1 MAPSQKVTVS
11 TLAGQ
16 LMGGP
21 SGVGGLRRTVPVPAT
36 VTLTVKPPFPVL
48 YTEVCPARHL
58 VPVDVTLVAASGSDR
73 VTRVH
78 GLRSGAFPEPVTV
91 TDTVLVLHAAVRVVE
106 DRLAAVR
113 LAVNVTGVAAGVR
126 INQAVILCF
135 LRRTVIG
142 TITATLAVKS
152 VAIPAFERER

>member
-1 MAPSQKVTVS
+1 M
-11 TLAGQ
+11 
-16 LMGGP
+16 
-21 SGVGGLRRTVPVPAT
+21 
-36 VTLTVKPPFPVL
+36 
-48 YTEVCPARHL
+48 
-58 VPVDVTLVAASGSDR
+58 
-73 VTRVH
+73 TRVH

-126 INQAVILCF
+126 INQAGILCF